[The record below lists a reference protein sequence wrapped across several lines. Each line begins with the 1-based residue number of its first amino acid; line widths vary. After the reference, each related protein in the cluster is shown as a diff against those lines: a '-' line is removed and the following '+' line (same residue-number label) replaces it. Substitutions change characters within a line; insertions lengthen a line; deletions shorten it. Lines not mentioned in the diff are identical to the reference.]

1 MIPIIYTLYILYLLH
16 MKKAFLSV
24 LLLVVTWLP
33 ALSQTYD
40 EWCERAVTATEQ
52 DSLERAEYCIRQALK
67 LEPANVRNALLFS
80 NLGTIQR
87 SQHRYE
93 QALESYRLA
102 LNIAPMSVPIL
113 MNHATLSL
121 EMGQDDKARADYS
134 QVIELEPHNVEALL
148 MRAYIYMNRRD
159 YKFARLDYDTL
170 LKVDPRHYSARL
182 GLATL
187 HQREARYGEALK
199 VLEGML
205 ADKGGSTPYAP
216 RELAVVYVS
225 RAGVELDMRN
235 TDLALMDLD
244 EAIRLDPE
252 QVEAYLMRG
261 RVYLMQEKKT
271 QAKRDLEKAVSLG
284 VPQSE
289 VRELLRQCR

>member
-1 MIPIIYTLYILYLLH
+1 

-24 LLLVVTWLP
+24 LLAAAAWLP

-40 EWCERAVTATEQ
+40 EWCERAVAATEQ
-52 DSLERAEYCIRQALK
+52 DSLGLAEDCIRQALK
-67 LEPANVRNALLFS
+67 LEPANPRNALLFS

-121 EMGQDDKARADYS
+121 ELGQDDKARADYS

-148 MRAYIYMNRRD
+148 MRAYVYMRQRD

-170 LKVDPRHYSARL
+170 LKVEPQHYSARL

-187 HQREARYGEALK
+187 HQREGRYQDALR
-199 VLEGML
+199 VFEGML
-205 ADKGGSTPYAP
+205 ADKGGSSPYSP
-216 RELAVVYVS
+216 RELAVVYVA

-235 TDLALMDLD
+235 ADLALMDLD
-244 EAIRLDPE
+244 EAVRLDPE

-261 RVYLMQEKKT
+261 RVYLMKGRKT

-284 VPQSE
+284 VPPSE
-289 VRELLRQCR
+289 VRELMRQCK

>member
-67 LEPANVRNALLFS
+67 LEPANARNALLFS

-93 QALESYRLA
+93 QALESYRLG
-102 LNIAPMSVPIL
+102 LKIAPMSVPIL

-205 ADKGGSTPYAP
+205 ADVA
-216 RELAVVYVS
+216 

>member
-1 MIPIIYTLYILYLLH
+1 MFIV
-16 MKKAFLSV
+16 MKQTVLI
-24 LLLVVTWLP
+24 LLLAVSVSLP

-40 EWCERAVTATEQ
+40 EWCERAVSATEQ
-52 DSLERAEYCIRQALK
+52 DSLARAEECIRQALR
-67 LEPANVRNALLFS
+67 LEPANPRNALLFS

-87 SQHRYE
+87 SQRRYE

-121 EMGQDDKARADYS
+121 ELGQYDKARADYS
-134 QVIELEPHNVEALL
+134 QVIELEPHNCEALL
-148 MRAYIYMNRRD
+148 MRAYIYMQQRD

-170 LKVDPRHYSARL
+170 LKVEPQHYSARL

-187 HQREARYGEALK
+187 HQRESRYGEALK

-205 ADKGGSTPYAP
+205 ADKGGSSPYTP
-216 RELAVVYVS
+216 RELAVVCVA
-225 RAGVELDMRN
+225 RAGVELDMLN
-235 TDLALMDLD
+235 PDLALMDLD
-244 EAIRLDPE
+244 EAIRLDAS
-252 QVEAYLMRG
+252 QAEAYLMRG
-261 RVYLMQEKKT
+261 RVWLMKGKKT
-271 QAKRDLEKAVSLG
+271 QAKRDLEKAVALG

-289 VRELLRQCR
+289 VRELMRQCR